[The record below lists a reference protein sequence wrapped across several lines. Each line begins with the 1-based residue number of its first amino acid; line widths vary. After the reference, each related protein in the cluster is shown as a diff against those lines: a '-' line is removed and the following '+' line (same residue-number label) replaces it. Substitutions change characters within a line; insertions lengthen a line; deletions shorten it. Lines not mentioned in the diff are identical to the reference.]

1 LAERHSHRK
10 RHAGKPSRAAQ
21 QWTLRHVGPAG
32 WELVPPPSAA
42 ERAEDLAEVQAMLT
56 AGEVEIA
63 RDELLWLLEGCHEF
77 LDAHRL
83 LGELALAEV
92 DLSLARGHFGY
103 AYRLGQRAIEQAD
116 ASSMPISRTV
126 PYQLSANQSFHESGK
141 GLVWCLL
148 QLKMSNVAAEV
159 ADFLIACDPADPL
172 GVRKLLAADA
182 LSAELREDS

>member
-1 LAERHSHRK
+1 MLA
-10 RHAGKPSRAAQ
+10 
-21 QWTLRHVGPAG
+21 
-32 WELVPPPSAA
+32 
-42 ERAEDLAEVQAMLT
+42 

-83 LGELALAEV
+83 LGELALGEENLA
-92 DLSLARGHFGY
+92 LARGHFGY
-103 AYRLGQRAIEQAD
+103 AYRLGQRAIEQAV

-148 QLKMSNVAAEV
+148 QLKLTHVAAEV
-159 ADFLIACDPADPL
+159 ADFLTACDRSDPL

-182 LSAELREDS
+182 AVPPADFPSDP